1 MLEMLETFA
10 PYSGL
15 LLSAITALLSLILY
29 GRVNSSV
36 IKTLK
41 EELDLISARKLS
53 DASAAISDV
62 SQTFSE
68 TKPSYMLNEQT
79 GELEQLPTDENIQE
93 KIQSYITT
101 ALSSVLDKYLPLM
114 NPVVEEDEIADY
126 SAMRTDL
133 SEIGAALDLAEDY
146 RARLGLSDTLTA
158 QQIFDEVQKRAD
170 ALGIKIK
177 EKGVKPDA
185 SKSSS
190 EPESEHE

>member
-1 MLEMLETFA
+1 MLEFFETFA

-15 LLSAITALLSLILY
+15 LLSAITALLSLIMY

-41 EELDLISARKLS
+41 EELDMISARKLS
-53 DASAAISDV
+53 DASAAISSV
-62 SQTFSE
+62 SQTFPE

-101 ALSSVLDKYLPLM
+101 ALSSVLDKYLPML
-114 NPVVEEDEIADY
+114 NPVVEQDEIADY
-126 SAMRTDL
+126 SSMRTDL

-146 RARLGLSDTLTA
+146 RSRFGLADTLTA
-158 QQIFDEVQKRAD
+158 QQIFEEVQKRAD
-170 ALGIKIK
+170 ALGSKIK

-185 SKSSS
+185 SKGPS
-190 EPESEHE
+190 EPKSE

>member
-1 MLEMLETFA
+1 MLEFFETMV

-29 GRVNSSV
+29 GRVNSSI

-53 DASAAISDV
+53 DASAEISSV
-62 SQTFSE
+62 SQSFPE

-79 GELEQLPTDENIQE
+79 GELERLPTDENIQE

-101 ALSSVLDKYLPLM
+101 ALSSVLDKYLPML
-114 NPVVEEDEIADY
+114 NPVVEQDEIADY
-126 SAMRTDL
+126 SAIRTDL

-146 RARLGLSDTLTA
+146 RSRLGLADTLTA
-158 QQIFDEVQKRAD
+158 QQIFEEVQKRAD
-170 ALGIKIK
+170 ALGAKIK
-177 EKGVKPDA
+177 VKGVKSDA
-185 SKSSS
+185 PQSSS
-190 EPESEHE
+190 ESESEQK